1 MLRTHSH
8 TERKSRLARF
18 RPALLSSVVALAA
31 AIPVAAS
38 AAPAG
43 YSALPQSVLS
53 FAPDVHVLG
62 DAAPA
67 SHVTFAIAVR
77 PRNMDALSA
86 RIDAGSHVSPA
97 ELSSTFLPKEA
108 DYRKVTAWIR
118 AQGLTVDREYPT
130 RLMIAVSGT
139 AADVGR
145 VLGVHFSRVSVDGEA
160 YIATTDTPS
169 LPASLAPLVTSI
181 NGLQPHLH
189 LHTNHIRR
197 PVVATPFAGYTPLGV
212 LDAYGASKLTQTGSG
227 VTTAIIIDTVPNAS
241 DLTTFWSDF
250 GIKQSLSNIT
260 YENVTQASSLPAP
273 SGEETIDVEMSS
285 SMAPSSHVR
294 IYATATLAFTA
305 VDNGY
310 EAIVL
315 DYLTGF
321 PSQQVSIS
329 LGACESGVSAG
340 QRLTDVYYHAMLAS
354 LGSSVLVASGDSG
367 SQECGSGNGNVA
379 SFDSTSPYV
388 TAVGGTHLIETS
400 KGVVTSE
407 TAWTGSGGGLSL
419 YYATPSYQSSLK
431 LASRGVPDVAA
442 VGDPATGVA
451 IYIDGGF
458 TVYGGTSV
466 ATPIW
471 AGLMALVNQAR
482 IADGKSTLGELN
494 PLLYPLLKTKNFRD
508 IKSGCNGGY
517 CAKVGYDLV
526 TGLGTPLMSNL
537 LPTLTALN

>member
-1 MLRTHSH
+1 MLSTHSQV
-8 TERKSRLARF
+8 EKKSRLALLS
-18 RPALLSSVVALAA
+18 PALLLSVVTLAA
-31 AIPVAAS
+31 AIPMAAS
-38 AAPAG
+38 ATPAG
-43 YSALPQSVLS
+43 YSALPQSVLP
-53 FAPDVHVLG
+53 FGPNVHVLG
-62 DAAPA
+62 DAEPA

-77 PRNMDALSA
+77 PRNIEALTA
-86 RIDAGSHVSPA
+86 RIDAGGRFSPA
-97 ELSSTFLPKEA
+97 ELSSTVFPKEA
-108 DYRKVTAWIR
+108 DYRAVVSWLT
-118 AQGLTVDREYPT
+118 AQGLKVDREFPT
-130 RLMIAVSGT
+130 RLMIAVSGS

-145 VLGVHFSRVSVDGEA
+145 VLGVHFSRVSVDGEEYVSTA
-160 YIATTDTPS
+160 DTPAV
-169 LPASLAPLVTSI
+169 PAALAPLVTSI

-197 PVVATPFAGYTPLGV
+197 PVTAAFSGYTPLNV
-212 LDAYGASKLTQTGSG
+212 LDAYAANKLKQTGSG
-227 VTTAIIIDTVPNAS
+227 ITTAIIIDTVPNSS

-250 GIKQSLSNIT
+250 GVNQSLNNIT
-260 YENVTQASSLPAP
+260 FENVTQASSLPAP

-285 SMAPSSHVR
+285 SMAPASQVR

-315 DYLTGF
+315 DYLNGF

-340 QRLTDVYYHAMLAS
+340 QRLTDIYYHAMLAS
-354 LGSSVLVASGDSG
+354 LGSSVLIASGDSG
-367 SQECGSGNGNVA
+367 SQECGSGKGNVA

-388 TAVGGTHLIETS
+388 TAVGGTHLVENS

-407 TAWTGSGGGLSL
+407 TAWTESGGGLSL

-451 IYIDGGF
+451 IYINGGF

-508 IKSGCNGGY
+508 ITSGCNGGY
-517 CAKVGYDLV
+517 CAKAGYDLV
-526 TGLGTPLMSNL
+526 TGLGVPLMSNL